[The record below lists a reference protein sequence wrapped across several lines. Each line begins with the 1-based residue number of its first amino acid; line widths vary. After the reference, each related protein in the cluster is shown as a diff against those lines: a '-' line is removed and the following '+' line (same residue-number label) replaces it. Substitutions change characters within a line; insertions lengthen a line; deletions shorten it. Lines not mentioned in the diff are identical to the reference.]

1 MIHSRGSHWRM
12 LVRLYDGLD
21 FLMGIKAALGAFG
34 VVLSAV
40 GALRLE
46 VGIERV
52 LGTHML
58 SNPHR

>member
-1 MIHSRGSHWRM
+1 M
-12 LVRLYDGLD
+12 LIGLYDGLD
-21 FLMGIKAALGAFG
+21 FSMGIKAALGAFG

-52 LGTHML
+52 LSTHTL
-58 SNPHR
+58 SNSHR